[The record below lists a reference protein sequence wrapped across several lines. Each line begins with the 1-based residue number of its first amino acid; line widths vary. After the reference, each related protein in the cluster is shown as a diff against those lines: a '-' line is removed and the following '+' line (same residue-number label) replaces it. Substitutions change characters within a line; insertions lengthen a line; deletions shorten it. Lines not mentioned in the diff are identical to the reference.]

1 MYFWESNSQMYMIIR
16 EAEIAFKKLASQFK
30 AVALTGP
37 RQSGKSTLARTTF
50 PEKKYISLE
59 NPDIRQAASDDT
71 RGFLSNLPHGAI
83 IDEAQRVPEI
93 FSYLQQ
99 VLDEDN
105 ERGKF
110 ILTGSNNFLM
120 LENISQTLAGRIGY
134 LELLPFSYN
143 EISKIPDQELYLNH
157 LIYSGGYPAITF
169 DHIDPA
175 LWFPSYIR
183 TYIERDVRQIKN
195 ITNLNLFQKLL
206 YLCAGRVGQQLNLNN
221 LAIECGV
228 DHKTIGAWMGIL
240 QASYI
245 IHLLPPFY
253 NNFSKRIIKSPKLYF
268 YDTGLACA
276 LLGINS
282 AAELTNHSSRGA
294 LFENYITNEL
304 IKKRF
309 NNGLRSN
316 LFYWRDVSGHEI
328 DIIIDHGSSALAIE
342 LKSGMT
348 IIPDFIKG
356 LVFWQELTKY
366 KKSYVIYGGSEIQ
379 RRSDGITAIPWDN
392 LEVIDDGLR

>member
-1 MYFWESNSQMYMIIR
+1 MIVR
-16 EAEIAFKKLASQFK
+16 NAETTLKKLAIQFK
-30 AVALTGP
+30 AIALTGP
-37 RQSGKSTLARTTF
+37 RQSGKSTLARTSF
-50 PEKKYISLE
+50 PKKKYVSLE
-59 NPDIRQAASDDT
+59 NPDIRESALNDT
-71 RGFLSNLPHGAI
+71 RGFLKSMPDGAI
-83 IDEAQRVPEI
+83 IDEAQRVPEL

-99 VLDEDN
+99 VLDESN
-105 ERGKF
+105 EKGRF

-143 EISKIPDQELYLNH
+143 EIQKIPEQEFHLNR
-157 LIYSGGYPAITF
+157 LIFSGGYPAVTF
-169 DHIDPA
+169 DQIDPQF
-175 LWFPSYIR
+175 WFPSYIR

-206 YLCAGRVGQQLNLNN
+206 YLCAGRIGQQLNLNN

-228 DHKTIGAWMGIL
+228 DHKTIGAWIGIL
-240 QASYI
+240 QASYV

-276 LLGINS
+276 LLRINFS
-282 AAELTNHSSRGA
+282 AQLTNHSSRGA
-294 LFENYITNEL
+294 LFENYIINEL

-309 NNGLRSN
+309 NKGLRSN

-328 DIIIDHGSSALAIE
+328 DVIIDHGSSVYAVE

-348 IIPDFIKG
+348 VISDFFKG
-356 LVFWQELTKY
+356 LLFWQELTKY
-366 KKSYVIYGGSEIQ
+366 KKSYIIYGGEESQSRSNGIEI
-379 RRSDGITAIPWDN
+379 IPWNKLDV
-392 LEVIDDGLR
+392 LEDII